1 MRRFLI
7 CDVISLITH
16 MPKGEHVPFK
26 NGVWQTYSGNILRGN
41 LFLDGQPALNYYI
54 DRPNELILFCVED
67 NSTHISYEKFI
78 FNGTDSIHTI
88 ATIAKTY
95 AIVPRVVAYF
105 SELLDF
111 TEKGGMLNVKT
122 Q

>member
-1 MRRFLI
+1 MRVFLI
-7 CDVISLITH
+7 RDVISIITH
-16 MPKGEHVPFK
+16 MPKGEPVPLK
-26 NGVWQTYSGNILRGN
+26 NGAWQTYDGNNIRGN
-41 LFLDGQPALNYYI
+41 LYLDGQPALNYYI
-54 DRPNELILFCVED
+54 DRPNELTLFFVED

-95 AIVPRVVAYF
+95 AIVPQVIEYF
-105 SELLDF
+105 SKLLDF

>member
-7 CDVISLITH
+7 RDVLSLITNV
-16 MPKGEHVPFK
+16 PKGVFVPFK
-26 NGVWQTYSGNILRGN
+26 NGVWQTYDGNIIRGN
-41 LFLDGQPALNYYI
+41 LCLDGQPALNYYI
-54 DRPNELILFCVED
+54 DRPNELILFFVKD

-88 ATIAKTY
+88 ATIANTY
-95 AIVPRVVAYF
+95 AIVPQIVAYF

-122 Q
+122 I